1 MSISYTDLANS
12 VVQKMPVYEPGKPI
26 EYVAREFGIDPRD
39 IVKMASNENPFGSS
53 PKGIAAAREAL
64 SQINMYPDGGT
75 IDLRARLAKFWNLT
89 PEQFFIGNG
98 SNEALMILGQTFLD
112 DSCEVVYG
120 EKAFVVYKIMTTLAG
135 AKAVPIAMPNYST
148 DLAATRAA
156 VNERT
161 RLVILTEPNNP
172 QGTASEPDELLA
184 FAEGIPEHVILVVDE
199 AYAEFSD
206 KVPDFRPLIAAG
218 RKIVCARTFSK
229 LYGLAGFRIGY
240 MFGSAEVVG
249 LMNRVRQPF
258 NVNLVA
264 QAAAIAALDD
274 TEFVEKTL
282 RGNAEGIKTLY
293 ASFEKLG
300 LSYVPTQTNFILVH
314 IGPNAG
320 TVFVELEKRGVIV
333 RPMNGYGMPESL
345 RVTVGTAE
353 QNAKFLSALEE
364 ILQNLKQ

>member
-1 MSISYTDLANS
+1 MSVSYTDLANP

-26 EYVAREFGIDPRD
+26 EYVAREFGLDPAG
-39 IVKMASNENPFGSS
+39 IEKMASNENPFGAS
-53 PKGIAAAREAL
+53 PKAVAAAQSAL
-64 SQINMYPDGGT
+64 AEINMYPDGGT
-75 IDLRARLAKFWNLT
+75 ILLRERLAEFWALA

-98 SNEALMILGQTFLD
+98 SNEALMILGQTFLNPD
-112 DSCEVVYG
+112 CEVIYG
-120 EKAFVVYKIMTTLAG
+120 EQAFVVYKIMTTLAG
-135 AKAVPIAMPNYST
+135 AKAVPVPMPNYRT
-148 DLAATRAA
+148 DLKAMRAA
-156 VNERT
+156 VTDRT
-161 RLVILTEPNNP
+161 RMVIITEPNNP

-184 FAEGIPEHVILVVDE
+184 FAESLPEHVILVVDE

-240 MFGSAEVVG
+240 MFGAAEVIG

-258 NVNLVA
+258 NVNLPA
-264 QAAAIAALDD
+264 QAAAVAALGD

-282 RGNAEGIKTLY
+282 RGNAEGIRTLY
-293 ASFEKLG
+293 AGFEKLG

-314 IGPNAG
+314 VGPNAG

-333 RPMNGYGMPESL
+333 RPMKGYGMPESL
-345 RVTVGTAE
+345 RVTVGTPR
-353 QNAKFLSALEE
+353 QNEKLLAALAE
-364 ILQNLKQ
+364 ILGK

>member
-1 MSISYTDLANS
+1 MSNSYTNLANA

-26 EYVAREFGIDPRD
+26 EYVAREFGIDPAT
-39 IVKMASNENPFGSS
+39 IVKMASNENPFGAS
-53 PKGIAAAREAL
+53 PKGVAAAQKAL
-64 SQINMYPDGGT
+64 AETNMYPDGGT
-75 IDLRARLAKFWNLT
+75 IRLRARLAKFWNLT

-98 SNEALMILGQTFLD
+98 SNEALMILGQTFLNPD
-112 DSCEVVYG
+112 CEVIYG
-120 EKAFVVYKIMTTLAG
+120 EQAFVVYKIMTTLAG
-135 AKAVPIAMPNYST
+135 AKAVPVAMPNFCT
-148 DLAATRAA
+148 DLKAMRAA
-156 VNERT
+156 VNDRT
-161 RLVILTEPNNP
+161 RMVIITEPNNP
-172 QGTASEPDELLA
+172 QGTASDPAELLA
-184 FAEGIPEHVILVVDE
+184 FAESLPDHVILVVDE

-229 LYGLAGFRIGY
+229 LYGLAGFRVGY
-240 MFGSAEVVG
+240 LFGSEEVVG

-258 NVNLVA
+258 NVNLPA
-264 QAAAIAALDD
+264 QEAAIAALDD

-293 ASFEKLG
+293 AGFEKLG
-300 LSYVPTQTNFILVH
+300 LKYVPTQTNFILVH

-345 RVTVGTAE
+345 RITVGTAE
-353 QNAKFLSALEE
+353 QNEKLLAALAD
-364 ILQNLKQ
+364 ILKK

>member
-26 EYVAREFGIDPRD
+26 EYVAREFGLDPAG
-39 IVKMASNENPFGSS
+39 IEKMASNENPFGAS
-53 PKGIAAAREAL
+53 PKAVAAAQSAL
-64 SQINMYPDGGT
+64 AEINMYPDGGT
-75 IDLRARLAKFWNLT
+75 ILLRDRLAKFWSLA

-98 SNEALMILGQTFLD
+98 SNEALMILGQTFLNSD
-112 DSCEVVYG
+112 CEVIYG
-120 EKAFVVYKIMTTLAG
+120 EQAFVVYKIMTTLAG
-135 AKAVPIAMPNYST
+135 AKAVPVPMPDYKT
-148 DLAATRAA
+148 DLKAMRAA
-156 VNERT
+156 VTDRT
-161 RLVILTEPNNP
+161 RMVIITEPNNP

-184 FAEGIPEHVILVVDE
+184 FAESLPEHVILVVDE

-218 RKIVCARTFSK
+218 RKIVCTRTFSK

-240 MFGSAEVVG
+240 MFGSEEVIG

-258 NVNLVA
+258 NVNLPA

-274 TEFVEKTL
+274 TDFVEKTL
-282 RGNAEGIKTLY
+282 RGNAEGVKTLY
-293 ASFEKLG
+293 AGFEKLG

-333 RPMNGYGMPESL
+333 RPMKGYGMPESL
-345 RVTVGTAE
+345 RVTVGTPR
-353 QNAKFLSALEE
+353 QNEKLLAALAE
-364 ILQNLKQ
+364 ILEK